1 MAGIDL
7 PWAKPTSTSR
17 SRSDSTG
24 ARGLRTLPDL
34 GGQSGGQFGRQHGF
48 SAGHLL
54 DGVDDLSATG
64 IFRQVARGALLE
76 CPVDGRAI
84 GGGGEQQYPGTEV
97 VADHGVD
104 HGQPV
109 QLRHLVVDQGHGG
122 AVLSDQLDG
131 FPTVGCL
138 GDHVDHAALGQ
149 ATADAVPEE
158 RVIVGDQH
166 RDARIAVAHVHPPPC
181 PPSVMSTVCASR
193 RIAGSRGIIV
203 AFAALWARSAHSALQ
218 CKCGSCHRLGGR
230 SDDSDTPP
238 EESLND
244 VLVVEHGIRGA
255 GLQVRL
261 RGVLVVFALV
271 TVLWEPPQ
279 SYAALCQSLAVA
291 YLLWALAVAVWFRRN
306 PSQLV
311 SLGWLILTVDL
322 LLFGTLNQLAGVSNR
337 ISWTAYILV
346 AGFTMIP
353 LLAAAQ
359 LRPRLG
365 IVVGAAATA
374 LYLLSSVSARQWNG
388 TPGTDGE
395 PWSSVILRTFV
406 VAGIALAAVLLTRLQ
421 RSRVADIGRLAAQR
435 ADLLDQLRQ
444 LADRQRRELAEALH
458 DGALQYLLGAR
469 LDLEDARETGSP
481 AAFDRIDEAL
491 TTSARLLRSTVSQL
505 HPAVLEQ
512 AGLAQALRDLAA
524 DTQMRMSAGRPEPG
538 RRERIDRAARRR
550 PT

>member
-1 MAGIDL
+1 MAVTLRPKIANDL
-7 PWAKPTSTSR
+7 
-17 SRSDSTG
+17 
-24 ARGLRTLPDL
+24 
-34 GGQSGGQFGRQHGF
+34 
-48 SAGHLL
+48 
-54 DGVDDLSATG
+54 
-64 IFRQVARGALLE
+64 
-76 CPVDGRAI
+76 
-84 GGGGEQQYPGTEV
+84 
-97 VADHGVD
+97 
-104 HGQPV
+104 
-109 QLRHLVVDQGHGG
+109 
-122 AVLSDQLDG
+122 
-131 FPTVGCL
+131 
-138 GDHVDHAALGQ
+138 
-149 ATADAVPEE
+149 
-158 RVIVGDQH
+158 
-166 RDARIAVAHVHPPPC
+166 
-181 PPSVMSTVCASR
+181 
-193 RIAGSRGIIV
+193 
-203 AFAALWARSAHSALQ
+203 
-218 CKCGSCHRLGGR
+218 
-230 SDDSDTPP
+230 
-238 EESLND
+238 
-244 VLVVEHGIRGA
+244 LVVEHGIRGV

-306 PSQLV
+306 PPQLV

-365 IVVGAAATA
+365 IMVGAAATA

-395 PWSSVILRTFV
+395 PWSSVILRTFI
-406 VAGIALAAVLLTRLQ
+406 VAGIALAAVLLTLLQ

-469 LDLEDARETGSP
+469 LDLEDARETGSS

-491 TTSARLLRSTVSQL
+491 TTSTRLLRSTVSQL

-524 DTQMRMSAGRPEPG
+524 DTQIRMNAGRPKPG
-538 RRERIDRAARRR
+538 RREGVSIAPPDDVRRDPADLALYSAVREMLSNVVKHSQAQHVSIELRREQRWTRVTVIDDGVGIPAGRLEQQLTAGHIGVASHRVRIEAAGGTLTLT
-550 PT
+550 PNTPHGTVASVTIPPPS